1 LDPHVIDLMNMCQK
15 AAGISARLRCAEV
28 TLFLDGVSKFN
39 ALEQAIR
46 EARHHLHL
54 EYYIWEPDQTGTW
67 LRDELRKK
75 AAEGLEV
82 RVLVDGLG
90 ASKTTQKFWQPLRAA
105 GGRVAY
111 FNQLSFSRWHPRMV
125 NFRTHRKLVI
135 CDGTTGFIGGMN
147 ITDSHTARFSAEAAW
162 RDTHLKLEGAA
173 VKGLQLVFEED
184 WAYATDQLLEDARY
198 HPTEKPCT
206 PQGASL
212 VQIISSGPDEKYD
225 AIHKLFFSSI
235 TTARQRVML
244 TTPYFVPDDAILL
257 ALITARL
264 RGAEVQILV
273 PSSGDLPIVAAA
285 ARSYYPELL
294 AAGIR
299 IYEYGPPVLHAKTL
313 VVDNTLAIVGTANT
327 DNRSFKLNFEVVAA
341 CYDASL
347 CEHLAVA
354 FSEDLR
360 RAREVTITELRAMP
374 YSRRFVCS
382 LARTLSPL
390 F

>member
-1 LDPHVIDLMNMCQK
+1 
-15 AAGISARLRCAEV
+15 
-28 TLFLDGVSKFN
+28 
-39 ALEQAIR
+39 
-46 EARHHLHL
+46 L

-67 LRDELRKK
+67 LRDELGKK

-90 ASKTTQKFWQPLRAA
+90 ASKTNQKFWQPLRAA
-105 GGRVAY
+105 GGIVEY
-111 FNQLSFSRWHPRMV
+111 FNQLSFSRWYPRMV

-135 CDGTTGFIGGMN
+135 CDGTIGFIGGMN
-147 ITDSHTARFSAEAAW
+147 ITDSHTARFSADAAW

-184 WAYATDQLLEDARY
+184 WAYATDQLLDDARY
-198 HPTEKPCT
+198 HPVEKRCS

-225 AIHKLFFSSI
+225 AIHKLFFSAI
-235 TTARQRVML
+235 TTARQRVLL

-264 RGAEVQILV
+264 RGADVQILV

-313 VVDNTLAIVGTANT
+313 VIDNTLAIIGTANT

-347 CEHLAVA
+347 CERLAVA
-354 FSEDLR
+354 FREDLR
-360 RAREVTITELRAMP
+360 RARDVTIAELRAMP
-374 YSRRFVCS
+374 YSRRFFCS